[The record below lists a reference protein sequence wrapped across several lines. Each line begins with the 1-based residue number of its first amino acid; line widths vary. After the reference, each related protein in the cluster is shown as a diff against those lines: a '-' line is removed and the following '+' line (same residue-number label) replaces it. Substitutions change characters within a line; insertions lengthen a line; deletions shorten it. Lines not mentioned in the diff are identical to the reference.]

1 MLKSW
6 YTDRG
11 PEEGFQRCFADGLNQ
26 SLVSSVAQAKN
37 RGEYEMLET
46 GDEAQW
52 ITKTRK
58 RRGHLPLLA
67 ILHRERERDLW
78 QQGKGASN
86 VAC

>member
-1 MLKSW
+1 M
-6 YTDRG
+6 
-11 PEEGFQRCFADGLNQ
+11 
-26 SLVSSVAQAKN
+26 AQDKN

-67 ILHRERERDLW
+67 ILHRERERETSGNKARGLVMLHAKV
-78 QQGKGASN
+78 GTRLVAPFKGIQLCS
-86 VAC
+86 ACECLLNPIN

>member
-1 MLKSW
+1 M
-6 YTDRG
+6 
-11 PEEGFQRCFADGLNQ
+11 
-26 SLVSSVAQAKN
+26 AQAKN

-67 ILHRERERDLW
+67 NLHRERERERETPGDKARGLVMLYAKV
-78 QQGKGASN
+78 GTRLVAPFKGIQLCS
-86 VAC
+86 ACECLLNPIN

>member
-1 MLKSW
+1 
-6 YTDRG
+6 
-11 PEEGFQRCFADGLNQ
+11 
-26 SLVSSVAQAKN
+26 
-37 RGEYEMLET
+37 MLET

-67 ILHRERERDLW
+67 ILHRERERERDLW